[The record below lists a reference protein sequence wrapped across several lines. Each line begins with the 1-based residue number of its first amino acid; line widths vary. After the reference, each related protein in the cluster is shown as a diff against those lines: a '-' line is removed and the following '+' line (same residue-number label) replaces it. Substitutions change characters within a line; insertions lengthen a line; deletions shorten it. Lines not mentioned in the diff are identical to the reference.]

1 MRLSAAEDQLKL
13 AVLFTPPYLIICF
26 PHLPILVSPPNILS
40 TFVHALWEALA
51 SAETI
56 IAVKSSKETYQN
68 LYDDTITV
76 WRWTS
81 GVAYGIEEDDA
92 HTIVTKWEEV
102 ARLHQDLKS
111 YFYHLLSEDPYG
123 VLQPKNGD
131 PDDGQVIYHKD
142 WRTRQALAQA
152 APSVKDRI
160 REAYKN
166 CLGADAHEWHS
177 DDEDE
182 ED

>member
-1 MRLSAAEDQLKL
+1 MTDRVDRLLGH
-13 AVLFTPPYLIICF
+13 IC
-26 PHLPILVSPPNILS
+26 
-40 TFVHALWEALA
+40 HALREALA

-56 IAVKSSKETYQN
+56 IAVKSSKETYQ
-68 LYDDTITV
+68 
-76 WRWTS
+76 TS
-81 GVAYGIEEDDA
+81 GAAYEIEEYDEHFDKDDA
-92 HTIVTKWEEV
+92 HIIVPKWEEV

-123 VLQPKNGD
+123 VLQPENGD
-131 PDDGQVIYHKD
+131 PDDGQVIYHND
-142 WRTRQALAQA
+142 WRTRQSLAQA

-166 CLGADAHEWHS
+166 CLGANAHEWHS

>member
-1 MRLSAAEDQLKL
+1 MIDRVDSILG
-13 AVLFTPPYLIICF
+13 
-26 PHLPILVSPPNILS
+26 HLC
-40 TFVHALWEALA
+40 HARREALG

-56 IAVKSSKETYQN
+56 IAN
-68 LYDDTITV
+68 LCADTSTV

-81 GVAYGIEEDDA
+81 GAAYEIEEYGEHFDEDDA
-92 HTIVTKWEEV
+92 HTIVV
-102 ARLHQDLKS
+102 RLYQDLNS
-111 YFYHLLSEDPYG
+111 YFYNLLSEDPYG
-123 VLQPKNGD
+123 VLQPENDD
-131 PDDGQVIYHKD
+131 PDVQNRFRKI
-142 WRTRQALAQA
+142 ALAKA

-166 CLGADAHEWHS
+166 RLGADAHERHS